1 MFCRVHVSLPEFTQT
16 CEIETRQL
24 VQAMSCQPSHSSACF
39 CASHIT
45 LHCFKV
51 SSCSLASFA
60 NIQQCAHV
68 ASSSTMFAC
77 ENDKFLR
84 CHQTWMPGKFPSTSG
99 HVNGNIIEVNGGSQ
113 VSNITVSSHPL
124 LDPLVALLVQHSAQV
139 LSRGRWWS
147 GGRWSIVRDALTA
160 AFVLFLWD
168 PQLAVHI
175 NIHINISIYLSIYPI
190 QFYSILFYLI
200 WSDLILFYL
209 SYLSID
215 LSIDLSIG
223 LSIYLSIDLSIY
235 LPT

>member
-175 NIHINISIYLSIYPI
+175 NIHINISIYLSILFNSI
-190 QFYSILFYLI
+190 LFYSILSDLI
-200 WSDLILFYL
+200 WSCFIYPI
-209 SYLSID
+209 Y
-215 LSIDLSIG
+215 
-223 LSIYLSIDLSIY
+223 LSIYLSIYRSVCLSIDRSIY